1 MKAVKGGTQ
10 YKDPEI
16 KRVVINHIKIYE
28 VKEEELELL
37 YNHVSKGSKTSWG
50 MSFISFS
57 ISILIS
63 ILTVDFSTE
72 RQESYFISACI
83 VTLAFG
89 IYLLIDDK
97 SKKRKID
104 IMYKNIKQREFNE
117 QN

>member
-1 MKAVKGGTQ
+1 MKVVKGGTQ
-10 YKDPEI
+10 YKGPKI
-16 KRVVINHIKIYE
+16 KKGAIKQIKIYE

-37 YNHVSKGSKTSWG
+37 YNHVPKGSKTSWG

-72 RQESYFISACI
+72 RQEAYFTSACI

-97 SKKRKID
+97 SKKKKID
-104 IMYKNIKQREFNE
+104 IIYENIKQREFN
-117 QN
+117 